1 VKSVKIWALDL
12 GHVDTSLKNKSR
24 RSGSILRKWNMPPA
38 SDAIAECLQTMIDSP
53 NFCHH
58 ICDAFLRELRPCG
71 GDLGEDEGA
80 DKPRRFVKS
89 RHST

>member
-53 NFCHH
+53 NFATTFATPSCGN
-58 ICDAFLRELRPCG
+58 CDHVLAILVKMRGRINLD
-71 GDLGEDEGA
+71 DL
-80 DKPRRFVKS
+80 
-89 RHST
+89 

>member
-1 VKSVKIWALDL
+1 VKIWALDL

-53 NFCHH
+53 NFRHH
-58 ICDAFLRELRPCG
+58 ICDAFLWELRPCG
-71 GDLGEDEGA
+71 GDLDEDEGA
-80 DKPRRFVKS
+80 DEPRRFVKS
-89 RHST
+89 RQST